1 MMNLIPD
8 NNQIKIISVDVFDTL
23 IFRAVSQPKDLFLT
37 VYEKASR
44 EGLIGKYIKS
54 GDFQRFRMDE
64 EKKFYQQGMCP
75 TIEQIYKKLSE
86 WVCKEP
92 MRVLE
97 IELETEREFCYRNDD
112 VYEELLN
119 AYNAGKKLYIVS
131 DMYLSKRHMEKL
143 LKACEI
149 DTAIFSDIL
158 VSCDYGVSKK
168 NGGLYDVL
176 LSKCREKPNTIC
188 HVGDNYDS
196 DVRSANERGLHSS
209 YYPVKDFTDAS
220 LSMESLFNQNAV
232 PEIMSMRKLISYKIA
247 ASNMPEDVKK
257 LQIYG
262 AEILAPFYTSATEWL
277 IDVLEQ
283 EKIQKVFF
291 LMREGALFKKLFD
304 NAQKFRENKIE
315 AELFYSSRNSLFLPG
330 QKMIDE
336 NGMRCH
342 LDGFKK
348 EIVTVSGVFNLFAVE
363 ELYPDM
369 LKGLEDVRIRDLPK
383 EKYDF
388 LNKYMTGDEILAV
401 VNHKI
406 ELSKKNCLKYIRN
419 MEIDSD
425 SVAIVDLGY
434 KGSAQTFL
442 DGMCKNS
449 HLNIL
454 YIGKSGCYE
463 KICEGHRFAGYY
475 STCGHDE
482 HYLDYVINAGAPFEA
497 LLMRGDGC
505 SVSYDEC
512 GKPVQTPVKNIPER
526 QFEAVK
532 NIHDGIFKYQELFLN
547 VSRRNEVIKE
557 TVKKS
562 NDLFR
567 ILGRS
572 FLYPT
577 VDEVGLLAPVLNEE
591 NFGTEVARDVYLA
604 DIKDENELP
613 KGTIEGKRFWKMG
626 ILVYNNPLYYIRSRY
641 ILNNQPDEIP
651 LIDMVA
657 EHKTLKRV
665 VIVGAGLAGERMLTY
680 CMACGIE
687 VDCFMDNDPSKQGG
701 RVCGLPVKAPGDS
714 VENIDAFLVAS
725 IKYKIQLTEQFK
737 NLYGKDV
744 F

>member
-262 AEILAPFYTSATEWL
+262 AEILAPFYVSATEWL

>member
-149 DTAIFSDIL
+149 DTTIFSDIL

-388 LNKYMTGDEILAV
+388 LNKYMTGDEILAA

-687 VDCFMDNDPSKQGG
+687 VDCFMDNNPSKQGG

-714 VENIDAFLVAS
+714 VGNIDAFLVAS
-725 IKYKIQLTEQFK
+725 IKYKMQLTEQFK